1 MLNEKLKKMK
11 SEDKKTVS
19 LLLGFV
25 IVLSCLFVVF
35 EWSSEKVVVRTID
48 FDGFTEE
55 MVFIPQTQPERPPA
69 PLPPPPNAAEII
81 EPLTVANLTP
91 VDNTVETEML
101 NLPSTDP
108 NDDLVFTSLSQLRI
122 VDTLAIVDFLPY
134 EDMPKFNGNL
144 MEFLARNIR
153 YPVVDQNAGISG
165 RVIVQFVVDVD
176 GSITDIQIVRGVSPT
191 IDREARRVVELMQNW
206 TPGHQRGTPVRVRY
220 TLPITFR
227 LQ

>member
-1 MLNEKLKKMK
+1 MLNEKLKKLK

-25 IVLSCLFVVF
+25 IVLSCLFVLF
-35 EWSSEKVVVRTID
+35 EWSSEKTVVHKID
-48 FDGFTEE
+48 FEGFTEE
-55 MVFIPQTQPERPPA
+55 IVFIPQTPPERPTA
-69 PLPPPPNAAEII
+69 PPPPDAPEVI

-91 VDNTVETEML
+91 TDKTGAETPDM
-101 NLPSTDP
+101 PSTDP
-108 NDDLVFTSLSQLRI
+108 NIDVPFLGTMTFVPIDEPPAV
-122 VDTLAIVDFLPY
+122 VDFLPY
-134 EDMPKFNGNL
+134 DDMPKFSENI

-191 IDREARRVVELMQNW
+191 IDREARRVVGLMQNW
-206 TPGHQRGTPVRVRY
+206 TPGHQNGTPVRVRY

-227 LQ
+227 LK